1 MLDQFWAS
9 LDIDEIDDL
18 EYLENKPYNS
28 QEQKEIV
35 LEKID
40 WVILKLYKIRDSRK
54 YDYDIVNKMK
64 NKIKLMDH
72 SLTIKGVNYLNL
84 ITKELNNDIF

>member
-28 QEQKEIV
+28 QEQKETV

-40 WVILKLYKIRDSRK
+40 WVILKLYKIKDVRK